1 MSSFASSRGAIS
13 LILALLSALVLI
25 GISETGNRQ
34 SSQALDRIE
43 ASTRTRNDV
52 NQLLQQVLDAETG
65 SRGYLLTGDP
75 RYLEPYNA
83 AVADIGKTLDVL
95 RRSYPPEAAE
105 SATLSQLTRNV
116 QRKLAEM
123 DISVRMRKQGNEE
136 TWKFVLLSDVG
147 KEQMDAIREQAGQ
160 LVKSATAA
168 MVTAQHQVQR
178 SLRLAR
184 GGISIVT
191 LAALLAFYLYLR
203 QTTRLKRADEQ
214 QQAALQQERD
224 LLETQVR
231 ERTASLAQL
240 ATHLQQVRE
249 DERGHLARELHDELG
264 ALLTAAK
271 LDVARLKSRMGE
283 QPPEVLE
290 RLRHLTETLNS
301 GIALK
306 RRIIED
312 LRPSSLANLGLTPS
326 LEILAREFSERSGVE
341 VACSL
346 EAVELDEDR
355 QLTVYRTV
363 QESLTNVGK
372 YAEAQQVDISVR
384 NYSNHVEVE
393 VRDDGRGFEL
403 QAVRPTTHGLAG
415 MRHRV
420 EAAGGRLTV
429 HSRPG
434 HGTRILAMLPKTG
447 GSRGESEAEAPEPAA
462 IDSPS

>member
-1 MSSFASSRGAIS
+1 MKVLSSFASSRGAIS

-25 GISETGNRQ
+25 GINEAGFRE
-34 SSQALDRIE
+34 SSDALHRIE
-43 ASTRTRNDV
+43 SSTQTRNQV

-83 AVADIGKTLDVL
+83 AVAAIGQSLDVL
-95 RRSYPPEAAE
+95 RRGYPVEAPE
-105 SATLSQLTRNV
+105 SATMAQLTRNV

-123 DISVRMRKQGNEE
+123 DMLVRMRKQGNEE
-136 TWKFVLLSDVG
+136 TWKFVLLTDVG
-147 KEQMDAIREQAGQ
+147 KEQMDAIRTQAAR
-160 LVKSATAA
+160 LVQSATEGRVAA
-168 MVTAQHQVQR
+168 QGQVQR

-184 GGISIVT
+184 GGIALVA
-191 LAALLAFYLYLR
+191 LAALIAFYLYLR

-214 QQAALQQERD
+214 QQHALQQERD
-224 LLETQVR
+224 LLEKQVR

-249 DERGHLARELHDELG
+249 EERGHLARELHDELG

-271 LDVARLKSRMGE
+271 LDVARLKSRLGE
-283 QPPEVLE
+283 QPPEVVQ
-290 RLRHLTETLNS
+290 RLQHLIDSLNS

-312 LRPSSLANLGLTPS
+312 LRPSSLANLGLTAA

-341 VACSL
+341 VACNL
-346 EAVELDEDR
+346 EAVDLDEER

-372 YAEAQQVDISVR
+372 YAEARQVDISLR
-384 NYSNHVEVE
+384 AYPNHVEVE
-393 VRDDGRGFEL
+393 VRDDGRGFDVKAL
-403 QAVRPTTHGLAG
+403 PPSTHGLAG

-420 EAAGGRLTV
+420 EAAGGRLV
-429 HSRPG
+429 LRSRPG
-434 HGTRILAMLPKTG
+434 RGTDILATLPRT
-447 GSRGESEAEAPEPAA
+447 SAEPAAPEPERAGAETAA
-462 IDSPS
+462 